1 MNQNKKGLS
10 GIIATFFAFI
20 FFSIFL
26 YYEHPVEVKANN
38 RGIKVLNKEERKK
51 YMDYLRALNSE
62 ERNFIFIKEMKYD
75 DWVDIDQ
82 DLYGSGVR

>member
-51 YMDYLRALNSE
+51 YMEYLRALNGE
-62 ERNFIFIKEMKYD
+62 ERNFIFIKEMKYG